1 MSIRLRL
8 TLLYSAI
15 LALTLVAFS
24 AILYAIQA
32 QYTISVLRRD
42 LVQSAQRVS
51 GRVVMASRF
60 WERMNARPEI
70 QRPIPDEGVFGEQ
83 ALRELRVRDIVHVY
97 DAHGTAIE
105 GMFGW
110 SDAPLPLSDAGL
122 EAVLGGDAWFEITSV
137 EGERM
142 LIHTGPVVLQGQT
155 AGFVQ
160 VGRSLAERDR
170 SLAALGGT
178 LIAGS
183 LVTILAAFGVGW
195 VLSGITL
202 RSIDRITQ
210 TAQAI
215 GVERDFSRRVEYDGP
230 RDEVGRLA
238 ITFNGMLSEL
248 QDAYRQVEGSL
259 EMQQNFVA
267 DVSHELRTPLT
278 TIRGNLALLRRV
290 PLAQEEREDILD
302 DVVGETERL
311 IGLVSDLLALARA
324 QAGRQVQIEPVPVRP
339 LIEDVCRQAR
349 LLDPAREIASQ
360 DLPEAAVLADRD
372 ALKQALLALVDN
384 ALKHADG
391 RIVLTAEALAS
402 DAGASLSIGV
412 HDHGPGIEPEVLA
425 HLFERYTRGDRA
437 REMPGLGLGLPIAKA
452 LVESQNG
459 TLTAQNK
466 PGGGSVFTVTLPEAG
481 RMLRD
486 PAAGGGD
493 GGLDGRTLE

>member
-32 QYTISVLRRD
+32 QYTLSVLRRD
-42 LVQSAQRVS
+42 LAQSAQRVS
-51 GRVVMASRF
+51 GRVVMAARF
-60 WERMNARPEI
+60 WERTNARPGVP
-70 QRPIPDEGVFGEQ
+70 RPIPEEGEFGQQ
-83 ALRELRVRDIVHVY
+83 ALRDLRVRDIVHVY

-110 SDAPLPLSDAGL
+110 SDDPLPLSDAGL
-122 EAVLGGDAWFEITSV
+122 EAVLGGDAWFEIATV
-137 EGERM
+137 EDERM
-142 LIHTGPVVLQGQT
+142 LIHTGPVMVQGQT

-195 VLSGITL
+195 ALSGITL
-202 RSIDRITQ
+202 RPIHRITQ

-215 GVERDFSRRVEYDGP
+215 GAERDFGRRVEYDGP

-238 ITFNGMLSEL
+238 ITFNDMLSEL
-248 QDAYRQVEGSL
+248 QDAYRQVEGAL

-290 PLAQEEREDILD
+290 PLAQEEEREDILD
-302 DVVGETERL
+302 DVVDESDRL

-324 QAGRQVQIEPVPVRP
+324 QAGRQLQIEPVPVRP
-339 LIEDVCRQAR
+339 LIEDVCRQAK
-349 LLDPAREIASQ
+349 LLDPARAIDPQ

-372 ALKQALLALVDN
+372 ALKQVLLALIDN
-384 ALKHADG
+384 AIKHTDG
-391 RIVLTAEALAS
+391 PIAVTAQGVAS
-402 DAGASLSIGV
+402 DAGAVVEIGV
-412 HDHGPGIEPEVLA
+412 HDQGPGIDPEVLA
-425 HLFERYTRGDRA
+425 HLFERYTRGERA
-437 REMPGLGLGLPIAKA
+437 RKMPGLGLGLSIAKA
-452 LVESQNG
+452 LIESQDG
-459 TLTAQNK
+459 TLAAENK
-466 PGGGSVFTVTLPEAG
+466 LDGGSVFTVVLPQAEG
-481 RMLRD
+481 ME
-486 PAAGGGD
+486 G
-493 GGLDGRTLE
+493 